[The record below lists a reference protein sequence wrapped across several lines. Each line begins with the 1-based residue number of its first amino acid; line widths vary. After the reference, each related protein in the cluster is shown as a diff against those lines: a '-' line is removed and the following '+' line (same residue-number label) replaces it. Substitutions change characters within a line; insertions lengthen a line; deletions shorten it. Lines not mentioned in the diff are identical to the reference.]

1 MKIILAA
8 FEKNIDERIVKRGY
22 TYFTDGLV
30 RDIHHSKG
38 NYEAT
43 VIGSEDYEV
52 IIRIKNGFIERYD
65 CDCPFD
71 SGPVC
76 KHIVAALFA
85 IRDVGDT
92 AEINAEISSNGPGS
106 ELGIKELIDGCPEQ
120 ELKAFL
126 KAYSQNH
133 TSFITEF
140 LNVFPN
146 PDISAKVYRKQL
158 KTLIRKVSDRD
169 GFIDWNAARQMDK
182 DLNRLMNIGEQHL
195 TKGEFEA
202 VIAICTALMEELI
215 GVLNYA
221 DDSSGII
228 GGTIDLAFEML
239 ATLAQSD
246 SLFARKHLWDF
257 LVKHYEETTF
267 EGWDW
272 HLGMLGLLIELADTE
287 DRIKQVQTFLDEK
300 SGSEYDLENKEL
312 MNFNLILAKEGIS
325 SAEKFA
331 KEHLANHY
339 LREQLINNAIA
350 RKELNAAI
358 EIAEESIRIDQKD
371 RPGLAKKWQNLL
383 LEIYLEQSNTEKII
397 EFSRLL
403 FVDGFLNT
411 HDYYSILKEHIR
423 TDQWEDEIESL
434 VKNFLHQGRNRANRI
449 AEIYIRE
456 NKFDKLLELITSFTG
471 LELLKAYDMYL
482 SAKYPSKLAELYARE
497 LPAFLEL
504 NAARNHY
511 KEACRILNRI
521 RLLGRKDLFDQLI
534 DKFRQTYPKRK
545 ALIEEL
551 NQL

>member
-1 MKIILAA
+1 MKITLAA

-30 RDIHHSKG
+30 QDIHHSKG

-43 VIGSEDYEV
+43 VIGSDDYEV

-76 KHIVAALFA
+76 KHVVAALFA

-92 AEINAEISSNGPGS
+92 TEIYAEIASNGPGS

-140 LNVFPN
+140 LNVFPS
-146 PDISAKVYRKQL
+146 PGISANVYRKQL

-182 DLNRLMNIGEQHL
+182 DLNRLINIGEQHL

-228 GGTIDLAFEML
+228 GGTIDSAFEML

-246 SLFARKHLWDF
+246 ILFARKHLWDF

-312 MNFNLILAKEGIS
+312 MNFNLILAREGIS

-423 TDQWEDEIESL
+423 ADQWEDEIESL
-434 VKNFLHQGRNRANRI
+434 VKKFLHQGPNKTNRI

-471 LELLKAYDMYL
+471 LDLLKTYDMYL

-511 KEACRILNRI
+511 QEACRILNRI